1 VILLGAAVNA
11 DGDHVVRGTE
21 PLSVLLSEL
30 GAANPPADQEV
41 LSLIFIVG
49 SVSSS
54 TATTLLG
61 SPVVAS
67 VVIAVVVVVASVVVV
82 ISEGSLPSL
91 SRPLTPQF
99 KIVVVVRPPAWP
111 RPPVSIPLTKDDAKD
126 KNED

>member
-67 VVIAVVVVVASVVVV
+67 VVVAVVVVVSGA
-82 ISEGSLPSL
+82 SLPSL
-91 SRPLTPQF
+91 SQLTP
-99 KIVVVVRPPAWP
+99 IEIVVVVVRPPVWPKWP
-111 RPPVSIPLTKDDAKD
+111 RPPLSIIPLTKDNAKD

>member
-67 VVIAVVVVVASVVVV
+67 VVVAVVVVIAIVVVV
-82 ISEGSLPSL
+82 SEGSLPSL
-91 SRPLTPQF
+91 SRPTPIE
-99 KIVVVVRPPAWP
+99 IVVVWPPVWP
-111 RPPVSIPLTKDDAKD
+111 RPPIFIPLTEDNAKD

>member
-67 VVIAVVVVVASVVVV
+67 VVIAVVVVSVVVV
-82 ISEGSLPSL
+82 VVSEGSLPSL
-91 SRPLTPQF
+91 SQLLTP
-99 KIVVVVRPPAWP
+99 KIVWSPVWPPLL
-111 RPPVSIPLTKDDAKD
+111 VIIPLTKDNAKD